1 MLTSIIFLLIFNKYD
16 VYSSS
21 RYKNYEIM
29 RLECTIEHSTQAI
42 QFLILTIYN
51 KVNRKY

>member
-1 MLTSIIFLLIFNKYD
+1 MLTSIIFYLFFNKYD

-21 RYKNYEIM
+21 RYKNYEII
-29 RLECTIEHSTQAI
+29 RFGCTTENSTQAI

-51 KVNRKY
+51 IVNRK